1 MTKFKVNN
9 SVSVAHPDNADFLK
23 AMVAKGI
30 IGYEMRTSN
39 AAPGTMVT
47 TPNVNAPLG
56 ALNYIRT
63 DGIEALVAP
72 QVSDMIAKPQKNGT
86 WGDETITFK
95 IKEYTGTVSP
105 DDGHV
110 SDGLQVKTNYENLIR
125 GVYYYTTGWYSND
138 RQEATAGA
146 FAENYRADQAKAA
159 MRTLA
164 VNRNLFFF
172 NGVETQPS
180 AIPVQGLL
188 NAEGLTAFKAVAAG
202 AGDTNPTYWA
212 SKTPEEIVN
221 DIVAAKQALN
231 NQSYG
236 LADAGLS
243 AGRGKLILA
252 VATGAFGYL
261 DRTNVYGLTAR
272 KLLDEMYGDKLVII
286 PVPQFNS
293 ADSSSDVFY
302 LIYDDGTTPT
312 IINSYVEMARAY
324 PIFVKDSTTSQKIS
338 AATSGCIVQYPLFV
352 VRYNAIGATPATN

>member
-1 MTKFKVNN
+1 MAKYKVNN
-9 SVSVAHPDNADFLK
+9 SVSIAHPDNADFLK

-30 IGYEMRTSN
+30 VGYEMYTSN
-39 AAPGTMVT
+39 AAPGPMVT
-47 TPNVNAPLG
+47 TPNINAPLG
-56 ALNYIRT
+56 ALNYIRA

-72 QVSDMIAKPQKNGT
+72 QVSDLIAKPEKNGN
-86 WGDETITFK
+86 WGNKSITFK
-95 IKEYTGTVSP
+95 IREYSGTVSP
-105 DDGHV
+105 EDGHV
-110 SDGLQVKTNYENLIR
+110 SDGLQVKVNYEFMIR
-125 GVYYYTTGWYSND
+125 GAYYYTTGWYSND
-138 RQEATAGA
+138 LQETTAGS
-146 FAENYRADQAKAA
+146 FAEDYRADQAKAT

-164 VNRNLFFF
+164 INRNLFFF
-172 NGVETQPS
+172 NGVETQP
-180 AIPVQGLL
+180 AALPVQGLL
-188 NAEGLTAFKAVAAG
+188 NAEGLTAFKAVTAG
-202 AGDTNPTYWA
+202 TGDTNPTYWS

-221 DIVAAKQALN
+221 DIVDAKQALN

-302 LIYDDGTTPT
+302 LIYDDGSTPT
-312 IINSYVEMARAY
+312 IINSYIEMARAY
-324 PIFVKDSTTSQKIS
+324 PIFVRDSTMSQKIS
-338 AATSGCIVQYPLFV
+338 AATSGCIVQYPMFV
-352 VRYNAIGATPATN
+352 VRFNAIGATPKTN